1 MRATYAIISLPWT
14 SLTTFASKSNRLD
27 LSFDGVF
34 PLSLW
39 SSKQETQLRYHVAK
53 KKIPALDANGIHVS
67 KPTQINGIKLER
79 FVFDVFP
86 FSK

>member
-14 SLTTFASKSNRLD
+14 SFTTFASKSNRLD

-34 PLSLW
+34 SLL

-67 KPTQINGIKLER
+67 KPTEINGIKLER